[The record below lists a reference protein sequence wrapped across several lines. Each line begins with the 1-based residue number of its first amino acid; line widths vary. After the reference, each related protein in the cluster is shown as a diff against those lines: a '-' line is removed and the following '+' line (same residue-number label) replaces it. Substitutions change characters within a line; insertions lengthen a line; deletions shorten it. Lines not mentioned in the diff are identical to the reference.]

1 MAILNWVLEPS
12 HSELQFKVRHL
23 MISNVTGYFQS
34 FEATASMEENDLTTA
49 NISFNAQTSSISTN
63 NAQRDG
69 HLVSADFFDAEKY
82 PTMSFVS
89 SKMTAISGD
98 DYTLEGQLTIKDV
111 TKTVSIK
118 VEFGGIANDPWGNT
132 KAGFTI
138 DTVINRK
145 DFGLN
150 WHAVTEAGGIVVSD
164 EVKIHANLEFVK
176 TN

>member
-1 MAILNWVLEPS
+1 MSILNWVLEPA

-23 MISNVTGYFQS
+23 MISNVTGHFQS

-49 NISFNAQTSSISTN
+49 NIGFTAQINSISTN

-69 HLVSADFFDAEKY
+69 HLVSAEFFDAEKY

-89 SKMTAISGD
+89 SKMTAVSGEE
-98 DYTLEGQLTIKDV
+98 YTLEGQLTIKDV
-111 TKTVSIK
+111 TKTISIK